1 MKYNSKEKNS
11 QIEII
16 EKVISKSVRNNSK
29 ESKVFS
35 HYIIQVKKNLDD
47 IEKKYKGE
55 SYISK
60 NGISQEKI
68 TKIKKYPKR
77 DITKFKKRCLIL
89 FLISYI
95 NAIIYFIKTTVLFLK
110 D

>member
-16 EKVISKSVRNNSK
+16 EKVILKSVRNNSK

-60 NGISQEKI
+60 NGISQEKNNKNKKVSQERNN
-68 TKIKKYPKR
+68 KIQK
-77 DITKFKKRCLIL
+77 
-89 FLISYI
+89 
-95 NAIIYFIKTTVLFLK
+95 
-110 D
+110 

>member
-1 MKYNSKEKNS
+1 MEYLK
-11 QIEII
+11 
-16 EKVISKSVRNNSK
+16 R
-29 ESKVFS
+29 
-35 HYIIQVKKNLDD
+35 
-47 IEKKYKGE
+47 
-55 SYISK
+55 
-60 NGISQEKI
+60 KI

-77 DITKFKKRCLIL
+77 EITKFKKRCLIL